1 VGVKVRHALLRRA
14 TETTL
19 GRVLLLLSAVAVVLL
34 GSAALAYLAFDEYG
48 SFGAALWSAVLH
60 VLDPSSL
67 QDDEGAAQRAIGLF
81 QVIAGLVLLVGLLFT
96 FVAESFAN
104 SLERLGQSDRPVRAR
119 DHLLVIG
126 GVDLV
131 PVAVRAA
138 AKASRSRIG
147 TEIERVVVLAPE
159 SARESRGQL
168 RAELKEAAGDLRI
181 DLVFGDT
188 AGDSGFELVAAE
200 EARAVLLMP
209 STSGPV
215 VAEAA
220 DVEVTQGGLAL
231 LDYLSE
237 REATPLVRL
246 LFRRGRNVDASW
258 ELFPRE
264 WDAIVGD
271 RTVSAVLRLALSKPR
286 TLETLPGWTGKHEA
300 NAGFVKL
307 VDAAWAAA
315 AAENRRLRLTIV
327 GCGINAPALME
338 DLAQLGT
345 ERFELTMIAAREAFD
360 AYLGSSEPSG
370 VSIRFVDARPTDPA
384 EARDRLAESAPDL
397 VLTTPSPA
405 GWDPRASDAS
415 ATLAVLHVLR
425 TVGPETPVLAELL
438 LPDTARRLPA
448 DPRLLAISGL
458 STVATG
464 VALSLFDPQLG
475 AELERQL
482 AADGDDR

>member
-1 VGVKVRHALLRRA
+1 MLSRA

-19 GRVLLLLSAVAVVLL
+19 GRVLLLLSAVALVLL
-34 GSAALAYLAFDEYG
+34 GSAALAYFAFDEYG

-81 QVIAGLVLLVGLLFT
+81 QVVSGLVLLVGLLFT
-96 FVAESFAN
+96 FVAESFAS
-104 SLERLGQSDRPVRAR
+104 SLERLGQSDQPVRAR

-126 GVDLV
+126 GLDLV

-138 AKASRSRIG
+138 AKASRAGIG
-147 TEIERVVVLAPE
+147 SEIERIVVLAPE
-159 SARESRGQL
+159 TARESRGQL
-168 RAELKEAAGDLRI
+168 RAELKEAAGDLCL

-200 EARAVLLMP
+200 RARAILLMP

-215 VAEAA
+215 AAEAA

-231 LDYLSE
+231 LDYLTE
-237 REATPLVRL
+237 REAAPLVRL

-271 RTVSAVLRLALSKPR
+271 RTVSAVLRLALSKPQ
-286 TLETLPGWTGKHEA
+286 TLEKLPGWTSKHEA
-300 NAGFVKL
+300 NAGFVRL
-307 VDAAWAAA
+307 VGAAWAAA
-315 AAENRRLRLTIV
+315 ATEGRRLRLTIV

-338 DLAQLGT
+338 DLAELGA

-360 AYLGSSEPSG
+360 AYLGSTEPSG

-384 EARDRLAESAPDL
+384 DARTHLTESAPDI
-397 VLTTPSPA
+397 VLATPSPA
-405 GWDPRASDAS
+405 SRDLRISDAS
-415 ATLAVLHVLR
+415 ATLAVLHALR
-425 TVGPETPVLAELL
+425 AVGPDTPVLAELF

-458 STVATG
+458 SAVATG
-464 VALSLFDPQLG
+464 VVLSLFDPQL
-475 AELERQL
+475 ATELERQL
-482 AADGDDR
+482 AAGAGDR